1 MARAEPRR
9 LHHLLHVHSY
19 FSFGRGVS
27 SPTRLVERAAELGY
41 ESVALTD
48 VGGVYGAVELHRAAR
63 RHGLRALV
71 GATVLLR
78 EDADLWPLPLLA
90 ASRRGYATLNELLTI
105 AHEQGGEVT
114 LPMLEAH
121 ATDLH
126 ALSGGR
132 SGAPSK
138 LLIARRFR
146 DVDRLLD
153 RLTAI
158 YPDRFWIQLY
168 FGAHPG
174 DRRRA
179 RYLRTL
185 ARQRGLPAV
194 AAPEVRYATP
204 ELHPLHDAL
213 TCARLGITVDE
224 PHEGRPQNDALAI
237 PRPDLSDLTPLPD
250 PPLLLPD
257 VLANTDALADA
268 CRWPLLPDRLVPPKA
283 RVPDGVSPEEHLE
296 RRAYQALLRRYR
308 GEAMAKARARLE
320 EELATVRAL
329 GFAEF
334 FLAAA
339 EITDFCHDRGIVASG
354 RGSAAASILCHLL
367 GITQADPIEHDLL
380 FERFLHGG
388 KASPPDIDI
397 DIASARRDEVLAWV
411 ERRFG
416 ARTEAMVCN
425 RITYFLPSAVQDL
438 GRALGIPPETR
449 DRLGKAL
456 GRQHRHRRPH
466 HAREAE
472 EVFVEV
478 LGGAPV
484 TEQLLRLMRLMEP
497 RFVRHVA
504 PHSGGVVLGR
514 EPLAHYSPIERSTGG
529 IKLLQFDKDDVE
541 ALGLIKLDLL
551 GLRMLSVFER
561 AREEVY
567 RLDGQWLELRD
578 PPYEEVV
585 WDAIQRGDTMGLFQI
600 ESPGQVRMSVQLRPR
615 TLTDLAHQVAL
626 FRPGPIQS
634 QTVHPYVARRNGR
647 EPVTYLHPSLE
658 PVLAKSYGVIL
669 FQEDLMRIAV
679 HVAGMSWSDAERFRK
694 KVTTF
699 EDEAEICDWHRA
711 FIEGAMRTRGC
722 SAEEAQ
728 AIFDAMAA
736 FRGYGFA
743 ESHAWAFG
751 LHAYLSAWL
760 RHHHPAAYL
769 AAAMNEH
776 PGMWPLSTIRQEA
789 KRWEVGVAP
798 LDVNASN
805 AGWRVEPDDGANRA
819 SAPATVATTGGAA
832 PERAPRGRRPEPP
845 LGDPCAPPRRLRP
858 PLWLVNGVTET
869 TAREIVLERARAG
882 PYRDLR
888 DLYGRL
894 RVPGE
899 ALEALARAG
908 AFDALQPRRDALYEA
923 RALHH
928 TTPAGQ
934 APLFATTPPV
944 PPLEALSE
952 AERTVWDYRVKGMA
966 ESGVHPV
973 DLMRGELLDLGV
985 VPLARA
991 PAGEVRT
998 GGLIV
1003 ARQKPQTAKGF
1014 AFFVIEDGPDRAQV
1028 VVSPD
1033 LWDAQWKVLRDARV
1047 LIVDGILQRV
1057 GRAWT
1062 VRARTVAG
1070 LGGPV
1075 EMRGYHYGG

>member
-1 MARAEPRR
+1 MSDPPDRDGEGSGPRERR
-9 LHHLLHVHSY
+9 LRHLLDVHSW
-19 FSFGRGVS
+19 FDFGRGVS
-27 SPTRLVERAAELGY
+27 SPSRLIERAAELGY
-41 ESVALTD
+41 QSVALTD
-48 VGGVYGAVELHRAAR
+48 RNGVYGAVEAHQAAR
-63 RHGLRALV
+63 KHGVHALV

-78 EDADLWPLPLLA
+78 HDADLWPLPLLS

-132 SGAPSK
+132 AGAPSR
-138 LLIARRFR
+138 LLAARRFG
-146 DVDRLLD
+146 DLDRLLD
-153 RLTAI
+153 RLSAI

-204 ELHPLHDAL
+204 DLHPLHDAL
-213 TCARLGITVDE
+213 TCARLGITVDQ
-224 PHEGRPQNDALAI
+224 PHPERPQNDAAAI
-237 PRPDLSDLTPLPD
+237 PRPDLSDLAPLPD

-257 VLANTDALADA
+257 VLANTAALAQA
-268 CRWPLLPDRLVPPKA
+268 CRWPLLPDRLIPPRATVPEGMSA
-283 RVPDGVSPEEHLE
+283 DEHLE
-296 RRAYQALLRRYR
+296 RRAYQALLERYR
-308 GEAMAKARARLE
+308 GERLAQARARLE

-339 EITDFCHDRGIVASG
+339 EVTDHCRDRGIVASG

-367 GITQADPIEHDLL
+367 GVTQADPIEHDLL

-425 RITYFLPSAVQDL
+425 RISYFLPSAVQDL
-438 GRALGIPPETR
+438 GRALGVPPEAR
-449 DRLGKAL
+449 DRLSAAL
-456 GRQHRHRRPH
+456 GRPYRHLRPH
-466 HAREAE
+466 HAHEAQE
-472 EVFVEV
+472 IFREV
-478 LGGAPV
+478 LGDAPV
-484 TEQLLRLMRLMEP
+484 TDQLLRLLRLMEP

-504 PHSGGVVLGR
+504 PHSGGVVLSR
-514 EPLAHYSPIERSTGG
+514 EPLAHYSPIQRSTGG
-529 IKLLQFDKDDVE
+529 IKLLQFDKDDIE

-561 AREEVY
+561 TREEVY
-567 RLDGQWLELRD
+567 RLDGDWIEIAD
-578 PPYEEVV
+578 PPKDEAV
-585 WDAIQRGDTMGLFQI
+585 WAAIQRGDTMGLFQI

-634 QTVHPYVARRNGR
+634 DTVHPYVARRNGR

-658 PVLAKSYGVIL
+658 PVLGKSYGVIL

-699 EDEAEICDWHRA
+699 EDEAEIRHWHRA
-711 FIEGAMRTRGC
+711 FLDGAMRVSGC
-722 SAEEAQ
+722 TAEEAQ

-751 LHAYLSAWL
+751 LHAYASAWL

-769 AAAMNEH
+769 AAVLNEH

-789 KRWEVGVAP
+789 KRWNVAMAP
-798 LDVNASN
+798 LDIDRSN
-805 AGWRVEPDDGANRA
+805 AAWRVEPDDPR
-819 SAPATVATTGGAA
+819 
-832 PERAPRGRRPEPP
+832 RAPVRAARSGPGADRT
-845 LGDPCAPPRRLRP
+845 PRRLRP
-858 PLWLVNGVTET
+858 PLQLVNGVSDEV
-869 TAREIVLERARAG
+869 AREIVLERARAG

-894 RVPGE
+894 SVPGE
-899 ALEALARAG
+899 ALEALARGG
-908 AFDALQPRRDALYEA
+908 AFDALQTRRDALYEA

-928 TTPAGQ
+928 TTPPGQ
-934 APLFATTPPV
+934 APLFRTIPEP
-944 PPLEALSE
+944 PPLAALDQAQRAIWDYRAKRLSE
-952 AERTVWDYRVKGMA
+952 AGI
-966 ESGVHPV
+966 HPA
-973 DLMRGELLDLGV
+973 DLMRRELLDLGA

-991 PAGEVRT
+991 RDGEVRT

-1014 AFFVIEDGPDRAQV
+1014 AFFVVEDGPDRAQV

-1033 LWDAQWKVLRDARV
+1033 LWDAQWQVLRDARMLV
-1047 LIVDGILQRV
+1047 VDGVLQRV

-1062 VRARTVAG
+1062 LRARRVVGLDAPVA
-1070 LGGPV
+1070 L
-1075 EMRGYHYGG
+1075 RGYHYGG

>member
-1 MARAEPRR
+1 VTAPRR
-9 LHHLLHVHSY
+9 LRHLLHVHS
-19 FSFGRGVS
+19 FFDFGRGVS
-27 SPTRLVERAAELGY
+27 SPARLVERAAELGY

-48 VGGVYGAVELHRAAR
+48 RNGVYGAVELHQAAR
-63 RHGLRALV
+63 KHGIHALI
-71 GATVLLR
+71 GATVMLR
-78 EDADLWPLPLLA
+78 QDADLWPLPLLA
-90 ASRRGYATLNELLTI
+90 ASRRGYAALNELLTV

-132 SGAPSK
+132 AGAPSR
-138 LLIARRFR
+138 LLAARRFGEL
-146 DVDRLLD
+146 DRLLD
-153 RLTAI
+153 RLSAI

-194 AAPEVRYATP
+194 AAPEVRYATA

-213 TCARLGITVDE
+213 TCARLGVTVDD
-224 PHEGRPQNDALAI
+224 PHPERPQNDGLAI
-237 PRPDLSDLTPLPD
+237 PRPDLSDLTPLAD

-257 VLANTDALADA
+257 VLANTEALAQA

-296 RRAYQALLRRYR
+296 RRAYQALVERYR
-308 GEAMAKARARLE
+308 GEALLTARSRLE

-339 EITDFCHDRGIVASG
+339 EITDHCHDRGIVASG
-354 RGSAAASILCHLL
+354 RGSAAASILCYLL
-367 GITQADPIEHDLL
+367 GVTQADPMAHDLL

-472 EVFVEV
+472 EAFVEV
-478 LGGAPV
+478 LGDAPV
-484 TEQLLRLMRLMEP
+484 TRQLLGLMRLMEP

-529 IKLLQFDKDDVE
+529 IKLLQFDKDDIE

-567 RLDGQWLELRD
+567 RLDGRWLELRD
-578 PPYEEVV
+578 PPHDDDV

-699 EDEAEICDWHRA
+699 EDEAEIRDWHKA
-711 FIEGAMRTRGC
+711 FLEGAMRTRGC
-722 SAEEAQ
+722 TAEEAQ

-769 AAAMNEH
+769 AAVMNEH

-789 KRWEVGVAP
+789 TRWGVGMAP

-805 AGWRVEPDDGANRA
+805 AGWRVEPDDD
-819 SAPATVATTGGAA
+819 AP
-832 PERAPRGRRPEPP
+832 PRRRPTPA
-845 LGDPCAPPRRLRP
+845 LGDPDAPPRRLRP
-858 PLWLVNGVTET
+858 PLWIVNGVSEDV
-869 TAREIVLERARAG
+869 AREVVLERARAG
-882 PYRDLR
+882 PYRGLR

-894 RVPGE
+894 AVPGE

-928 TTPAGQ
+928 AAPPGRT
-934 APLFATTPPV
+934 PLFDGLPPL
-944 PPLEALSE
+944 PPLEALGQ
-952 AERTVWDYRVKGMA
+952 AERTIWDYRAKGLSEA
-966 ESGVHPV
+966 GVHPV
-973 DLMRGELLDLGV
+973 DLMRGPLRDLGAL
-985 VPLARA
+985 PLARA
-991 PAGEVRT
+991 PEGEVRT

-1014 AFFVIEDGPDRAQV
+1014 AFFVIEDGPERAQV
-1028 VVSPD
+1028 VVTPD
-1033 LWDAQWKVLRDARV
+1033 LWDAQWKVLRDARLLV
-1047 LIVDGILQRV
+1047 VDGVLQRV

-1062 VRARTVAG
+1062 LRAQRVVG

>member
-1 MARAEPRR
+1 MTPEAAGGAPPRQLR
-9 LHHLLHVHSY
+9 QLLHVHSY

-41 ESVALTD
+41 DSLALTD
-48 VGGVYGAVELHRAAR
+48 VNGVYGAVELHQAAA
-63 RHGLRALV
+63 RHGLHALI

-78 EDADLWPLPLLA
+78 DDADLWPLPLLT
-90 ASRRGYATLNELLTI
+90 ASRSGYRTLNELLTI
-105 AHEQGGEVT
+105 AHEQGGEIT

-132 SGAPSK
+132 AGAPSR
-138 LLIARRFR
+138 LLIQRRFR
-146 DVDRLLD
+146 DLDRVLD
-153 RLTAI
+153 RLSAI

-185 ARQRGLPAV
+185 AQQRRLPAV

-204 ELHPLHDAL
+204 DLHPLHDAL
-213 TCARLGITVDE
+213 TCARLGITVDQ
-224 PHEGRPQNDALAI
+224 PHPERPQNDAAAI
-237 PRPDLSDLTPLPD
+237 PRPDLSDRTPLTD

-257 VLANTDALADA
+257 VLANTAALAEA
-268 CRWPLLPDRLVPPKA
+268 CRWPLLPDRLIPPKA
-283 RVPDGVSPEEHLE
+283 RVPDDVTPDEHLE
-296 RRAYQALLRRYR
+296 RRAYEALLRRYR
-308 GEAMAKARARLE
+308 GETLLKARTRLE

-334 FLAAA
+334 FLVAA
-339 EITDFCHDRGIVASG
+339 EITDYCSDRGIVASG
-354 RGSAAASILCHLL
+354 RGSAAASILCYLL
-367 GITQADPIEHDLL
+367 AITQADPVEHDLL

-456 GRQHRHRRPH
+456 GRQYRHLRPH
-466 HAREAE
+466 HAYEAA
-472 EVFVEV
+472 EVFGEV
-478 LGGAPV
+478 LAGAPV
-484 TEQLLRLMRLMEP
+484 TEQLLQLMRRMEP

-514 EPLAHYSPIERSTGG
+514 EALAHYSPIERSSGG

-541 ALGLIKLDLL
+541 SLGLIKLDLL

-561 AREEVY
+561 TREEVY
-567 RLDGQWLELRD
+567 RLDGKWVSLRD
-578 PPYEEVV
+578 PPYDPAV
-585 WDAIQRGDTMGLFQI
+585 WTEIQRGDTMGLFQI

-647 EPVTYLHPSLE
+647 EPVSYLHPSLE
-658 PVLAKSYGVIL
+658 AVLAKSYGVVL

-699 EDEAEICDWHRA
+699 EDEAEIRDWHRA

-722 SAEEAQ
+722 SVEQAQ
-728 AIFDAMAA
+728 QIFDTMAA

-760 RHHHPAAYL
+760 RRHHPAAYL
-769 AAAMNEH
+769 AAVMNEH

-789 KRWEVGVAP
+789 KRWKVDMAP
-798 LDVNASN
+798 LDVNESN
-805 AGWRVEPDDGANRA
+805 AGWRVEVAGDRSA
-819 SAPATVATTGGAA
+819 S
-832 PERAPRGRRPEPP
+832 
-845 LGDPCAPPRRLRP
+845 PRRLRP
-858 PLWLVNGVTET
+858 PFQIVSGVSDA
-869 TAREIVLERARAG
+869 TAREVVLERARAG
-882 PYRDLR
+882 RYRDLR

-894 RVPGE
+894 LVPGE
-899 ALEALARAG
+899 ALEGLARAG
-908 AFDALQPRRDALYEA
+908 AFDALQSRRDALYEA

-928 TTPAGQ
+928 TTPPGQ
-934 APLFATTPPV
+934 APLFRTVPPV
-944 PPLEALSE
+944 PPLEALSD
-952 AERTVWDYRVKGMA
+952 AQRTVWDYRTKRLA
-966 ESGVHPV
+966 ESGVHPM
-973 DLMRGELLDLGV
+973 DLMRSELLDLGA
-985 VPLARA
+985 VPLAQARD
-991 PAGEVRT
+991 GEVRT

-1003 ARQKPQTAKGF
+1003 ARQKPHTAKGF
-1014 AFFVIEDGPDRAQV
+1014 AFFVIEDGPERAQV

-1047 LIVDGILQRV
+1047 LVVDGILQRI

-1062 VRARTVAG
+1062 LRARRIVG
-1070 LGGPV
+1070 LSAPV

>member
-1 MARAEPRR
+1 M
-9 LHHLLHVHSY
+9 
-19 FSFGRGVS
+19 
-27 SPTRLVERAAELGY
+27 
-41 ESVALTD
+41 
-48 VGGVYGAVELHRAAR
+48 
-63 RHGLRALV
+63 
-71 GATVLLR
+71 
-78 EDADLWPLPLLA
+78 
-90 ASRRGYATLNELLTI
+90 
-105 AHEQGGEVT
+105 
-114 LPMLEAH
+114 
-121 ATDLH
+121 
-126 ALSGGR
+126 
-132 SGAPSK
+132 
-138 LLIARRFR
+138 
-146 DVDRLLD
+146 
-153 RLTAI
+153 
-158 YPDRFWIQLY
+158 
-168 FGAHPG
+168 
-174 DRRRA
+174 
-179 RYLRTL
+179 
-185 ARQRGLPAV
+185 
-194 AAPEVRYATP
+194 
-204 ELHPLHDAL
+204 
-213 TCARLGITVDE
+213 
-224 PHEGRPQNDALAI
+224 
-237 PRPDLSDLTPLPD
+237 
-250 PPLLLPD
+250 
-257 VLANTDALADA
+257 LANTDALAEA
-268 CRWPLLPDRLVPPKA
+268 CAWPLLPDRLIPPEA
-283 RVPDGVSPEEHLE
+283 RVPDGLSPDAYLE
-296 RRAYQALLRRYR
+296 RRAYEALVARYQGEALL
-308 GEAMAKARARLE
+308 KARTRLE

-339 EITDFCHDRGIVASG
+339 EVTDHCRDRGIVASG

-367 GITQADPIEHDLL
+367 GVTQADPIAHDLL

-425 RITYFLPSAVQDL
+425 RITYYLPSAVQDL
-438 GRALGIPPETR
+438 GRALGVPPEAR

-456 GRQHRHRRPH
+456 GRQYRHLRPH
-466 HAREAE
+466 HAFEAE
-472 EVFVEV
+472 AVFREV
-478 LGGAPV
+478 LGDAPV
-484 TEQLLRLMRLMEP
+484 VGQLLGLMRRMEP

-514 EPLAHYSPIERSTGG
+514 EPLAHYSPIERSSGG

-567 RLDGQWLELRD
+567 RLDGDWIELAD
-578 PPYEEVV
+578 PPHDDVV

-600 ESPGQVRMSVQLRPR
+600 ESPGQVRMSVQLKPR

-658 PVLAKSYGVIL
+658 PVLGKSYGVIL

-699 EDEAEICDWHRA
+699 EDEAEIRHWHRA
-711 FIEGAMRTRGC
+711 FLDGAMRTRGC

-760 RHHHPAAYL
+760 RHHHPAAYF
-769 AAAMNEH
+769 AAVMNEH

-789 KRWEVGVAP
+789 KRWGVGMAP
-798 LDVNASN
+798 LDVNRSN
-805 AGWRVEPDDGANRA
+805 AAWRVEPDDPR
-819 SAPATVATTGGAA
+819 
-832 PERAPRGRRPEPP
+832 RAPSRAARNGPGAERT
-845 LGDPCAPPRRLRP
+845 PRRLRP
-858 PLWLVNGVTET
+858 PLNLVKGVSDD
-869 TAREIVLERARAG
+869 TAREIVLERARGG

-894 RVPGE
+894 QVAGDV
-899 ALEALARAG
+899 LEALARAG
-908 AFDALQPRRDALYEA
+908 AFDALQKRRDALYEA

-928 TTPAGQ
+928 TTPPGQ
-934 APLFATTPPV
+934 TPLFRTLPPL
-944 PPLEALSE
+944 PPLEALSQ
-952 AERTVWDYRVKGMA
+952 AERTIWDYRAKQLSEAGI
-966 ESGVHPV
+966 HPV
-973 DLMRGELLDLGV
+973 DLMRGELLDLGA
-985 VPLARA
+985 VPLATARE
-991 PAGEVRT
+991 GEVRT

-1003 ARQKPQTAKGF
+1003 SRQKPRTAKGF
-1014 AFFVIEDGPDRAQV
+1014 AFFVLEDGPDRAQV
-1028 VVSPD
+1028 VISPD
-1033 LWDAQWKVLRDARV
+1033 LWDAQWTVLRDARMLV
-1047 LIVDGILQRV
+1047 VDGVLQRV

-1062 VRARTVAG
+1062 VRASRVIGLDAPVA
-1070 LGGPV
+1070 
-1075 EMRGYHYGG
+1075 MRGYHYGG

>member
-1 MARAEPRR
+1 VTAPRR
-9 LHHLLHVHSY
+9 LRHLLHAHSY
-19 FSFGRGVS
+19 FDFGRGVS

-48 VGGVYGAVELHRAAR
+48 RNGVYGAVELHQAAR
-63 RHGLRALV
+63 RHGIQALV
-71 GATVLLR
+71 GATVALR
-78 EDADLWPLPLLA
+78 DDADVWPLPLLA

-126 ALSGGR
+126 ALSGAR
-132 SGAPSK
+132 AGAPSR
-138 LLIARRFR
+138 LLAQRRFR
-146 DVDRLLD
+146 DLDRILD
-153 RLTAI
+153 RLAAI

-168 FGAHPG
+168 FGAHP
-174 DRRRA
+174 DDLRRA

-185 ARQRGLPAV
+185 ARQRRLPAV
-194 AAPEVRYATP
+194 AAPEVRYATAD
-204 ELHPLHDAL
+204 LWSLHDAL
-213 TCARLGITVDE
+213 SCARLGVTVDE
-224 PHEGRPQNDALAI
+224 PHEGRPRNDALAI

-250 PPLLLPD
+250 PALLLPD
-257 VLANTDALADA
+257 VLANTDALAEA

-283 RVPDGVSPEEHLE
+283 RLPEGVSAEEQLE
-296 RRAYQALLRRYR
+296 RRAYEALLTRYR
-308 GEAMAKARARLE
+308 GETLLTARARLE

-354 RGSAAASILCHLL
+354 RGSAAASILCYLL
-367 GITQADPIEHDLL
+367 GITQADPIAHDLL

-449 DRLGKAL
+449 DRLSKAL
-456 GRQHRHRRPH
+456 GRQHRHHRPH
-466 HAREAE
+466 HALEAE
-472 EVFVEV
+472 EIFREV
-478 LGGAPV
+478 LGDAPV
-484 TEQLLRLMRLMEP
+484 TDQLLALMRRMEP

-514 EPLAHYSPIERSTGG
+514 EPLMHYSPIQRSSGG
-529 IKLLQFDKDDVE
+529 LKLLQFDKDDVE

-561 AREEVY
+561 TREEAY
-567 RLDGQWLELRD
+567 RLDGTWLELRD
-578 PPYEEVV
+578 PPHDDTV
-585 WDAIQRGDTMGLFQI
+585 WDAIQQGDTMGLFQI
-600 ESPGQVRMSVQLRPR
+600 ESPGQVRMSVQLKPR

-658 PVLAKSYGVIL
+658 AVLAKSYGVIL

-699 EDEAEICDWHRA
+699 EDEAEIRDWHRA
-711 FIEGAMRTRGC
+711 FVDGAVRTRGC
-722 SAEEAQ
+722 TAQEAQ

-769 AAAMNEH
+769 AAVMNEH
-776 PGMWPLSTIRQEA
+776 PGMWPLSTLRQEA
-789 KRWEVGVAP
+789 KRWSVGMAP

-805 AGWRVEPDDGANRA
+805 AGWRVEPDDHGPGAPGSWSRSGPRA
-819 SAPATVATTGGAA
+819 
-832 PERAPRGRRPEPP
+832 R
-845 LGDPCAPPRRLRP
+845 RRLRP
-858 PLWLVNGVTET
+858 PFQIVKGVSDEV
-869 TAREIVLERARAG
+869 AREIVLERARAG

-894 RVPGE
+894 AVPGE
-899 ALEALARAG
+899 ALEALGRGG
-908 AFDALQPRRDALYEA
+908 AFDALQSRRDALFEA

-928 TTPAGQ
+928 TTPPGRT
-934 APLFATTPPV
+934 PLFRTTPPV
-944 PPLEALSE
+944 PPLEALGF
-952 AERTVWDYRVKGMA
+952 AERAVWDYRTKGLA

-973 DLMRGELLDLGV
+973 DLMRRELLDLGA

-991 PAGEVRT
+991 RDGEVRT

-1003 ARQKPQTAKGF
+1003 ARQKPGTAQGF
-1014 AFFVIEDGPDRAQV
+1014 SFFVIEDGPDRAQV

-1033 LWDAQWKVLRDARV
+1033 LWDAHWKMLRDARV
-1047 LIVDGILQRV
+1047 LIVDGVLQRV

-1062 VRARTVAG
+1062 VRARAVAG

-1075 EMRGYHYGG
+1075 EVRGYHYGG